1 MAVGATLSSTVMVA
15 VQVLTL
21 LLSSVTV
28 KVTVLAPTSVQSKLL
43 LSSVIVA
50 MPQLSNDPLST

>member
-1 MAVGATLSSTVMVA
+1 MAVGLMMSCTVMVA

-28 KVTVLAPTSVQSKLL
+28 KVTVLAPTSVQSK
-43 LSSVIVA
+43 SVWLKDIDA
-50 MPQLSNDPLST
+50 MPQLSDDPLST

>member
-1 MAVGATLSSTVMVA
+1 MAVGLTLSCTVMVA

-28 KVTVLAPTSVQSKLL
+28 KVTVLAPTLVQSKSVLL
-43 LSSVIVA
+43 NVVVA
-50 MPQLSNDPLST
+50 MPQLSDDPLST